1 MNRCWYIEFCYKVCL
16 ANLNS
21 DNADKLYIDQLKN
34 VPNNLS
40 NLKNK
45 FDKLH
50 FGKFETTP
58 VDLSTLS
65 NVVNMM
71 LLKRLYMILN
81 AIQTTD
87 IINLVKETEYNR
99 KFSKIEEKLLI
110 LIIAISILLHKNLI
124 K

>member
-1 MNRCWYIEFCYKVCL
+1 M
-16 ANLNS
+16 
-21 DNADKLYIDQLKN
+21 
-34 VPNNLS
+34 
-40 NLKNK
+40 KNK

-65 NVVNMM
+65 NVVKMM